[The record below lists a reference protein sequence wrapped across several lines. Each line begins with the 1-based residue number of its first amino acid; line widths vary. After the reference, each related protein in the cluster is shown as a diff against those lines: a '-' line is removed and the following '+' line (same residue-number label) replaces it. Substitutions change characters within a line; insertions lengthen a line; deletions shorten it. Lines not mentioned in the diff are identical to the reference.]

1 MATPTQT
8 PQHTGPSA
16 GTGAA
21 TGDAAS
27 AGDAARTGADGC
39 TGADGNTEIAGRKI
53 FFVHP
58 PAWIREDLIYSMVK
72 LGYKTYSTEESRGLR
87 KLVSLYPGSL
97 LFANVDKGPKGFDWL
112 KILSS
117 MNDLFREKDIR
128 LGVLSEDNRK
138 DAIKRY
144 LSAVSAPC
152 GYIVLTGGQKEIA
165 SRITTQTVRQK
176 ARGRRTQVR
185 ARCFDKN
192 ATVNV
197 KYAGENHAG
206 RVLDI
211 SGAGAACV
219 IPSLDDR
226 LRKDERMSDIQFK
239 LNSRICTVSGK
250 VVGIRTESEKTFVL
264 LFDEARSDS
273 VDEKIYAFVKETIQ
287 RNFERAMA

>member
-1 MATPTQT
+1 MSTPTQT
-8 PQHTGPSA
+8 QPQTGPSA
-16 GTGAA
+16 NPGEASGATSIAGAA
-21 TGDAAS
+21 AN
-27 AGDAARTGADGC
+27 TGADV
-39 TGADGNTEIAGRKI
+39 NTAISGRKI

-87 KLVSLYPGSL
+87 KLVSLYPSSL
-97 LFANVDKGPKGFDWL
+97 LFVNVDKGPKGFDWL

-128 LGVLSEDNRK
+128 LGILSEDNRK

-144 LSAVSAPC
+144 LSSVSAPC

-165 SRITTQTVRQK
+165 SRITTQAVRQK

-185 ARCFDKN
+185 ARCFDRN

-226 LRKDERMSDIQFK
+226 LRRDDRMSDIQLK

-250 VVGIRTESEKTFVL
+250 VVGVRTESEKTFVL

-273 VDEKIYAFVKETIQ
+273 VDEKIYAFVRETIQ